1 MNQYAIEV
9 VEAED
14 GEMVPA
20 LVRQDG
26 AWVALEVVDAL
37 INLALRRPEVVEAL
51 LDLLEVLV
59 ENTGANYVN
68 A

>member
-1 MNQYAIEV
+1 MNQYAIEL
-9 VEAED
+9 VEAGD
-14 GEMVPA
+14 GEIVPA

-26 AWVALEVVDAL
+26 AWVALGVVDAL
-37 INLALRRPEVVEAL
+37 INLAIRRPEVVEAL

-59 ENTGANYVN
+59 EDTGANYIN

>member
-1 MNQYAIEV
+1 MNQYEIEV

-26 AWVALEVVDAL
+26 VWVALEVVDAL
-37 INLALRRPEVVEAL
+37 INLALRRPEVVGAL

-59 ENTGANYVN
+59 EDTGANYVS

>member
-26 AWVALEVVDAL
+26 TWIALEVVDAL

-59 ENTGANYVN
+59 EDTGANYMN

>member
-26 AWVALEVVDAL
+26 VWVALEVVDAL

-51 LDLLEVLV
+51 LDLLGVLV
-59 ENTGANYVN
+59 EDTGANYVS